1 MNRTIHNRS
10 GNSVITA
17 LCSIIFLSFSFVW
30 LYKGEGE
37 ALRCLHY
44 TLSGGMT
51 TYSPLCGA
59 LIITA
64 LLWLLQWG
72 LNMLMRFARSLSAL
86 AFFPAY
92 LILTLLSCINP
103 DTSGADTSHFAVSI
117 DKVYLWGGGLF
128 FIFYL
133 IAGFFNRKLQNRA
146 NREKKQNVIIPNVLI
161 LIVFTYITGFVGNTN
176 EVFHNELA
184 VAQAIREGDFDKA
197 LQKGIKSPHHS
208 RTLTALRALALSHTH
223 TLGEKLFAYP
233 QTEGAEGLFLDE
245 ADGAIS
251 MVTNDDICNHLG
263 AHPKMAGETV
273 MTYLDRMCRA
283 DSASHEARE
292 YYLCALLLEKELDIF
307 QQALPLHYRE
317 TDKSL
322 PRHYQEALLL
332 KDSAGEMLVTDS
344 TVRSRF
350 GEFMALRDQYPD
362 PVVQNNHIRRQFGDT
377 YWWYYYYGGKEVTG
391 L

>member
-1 MNRTIHNRS
+1 MNRTINNRS

-30 LYKGEGE
+30 LYKGEEE
-37 ALRCLHY
+37 ALRCLQY

-51 TYSPLCGA
+51 TYSPLYGA

-72 LNMLMRFARSLSAL
+72 LNMLMRFTQSLSAL

-92 LILTLLSCINP
+92 LILALLSCINP
-103 DTSGADTSHFAVSI
+103 DTSGADTSHFAVCI
-117 DKVYLWGGGLF
+117 DKVYLWGGALF

-146 NREKKQNVIIPNVLI
+146 NREKKLNILIPNVLI

-197 LQKGIKSPHHS
+197 LQKGIKSPHYS

-223 TLGEKLFAYP
+223 TLGENLFAYP
-233 QTEGAEGLFLDE
+233 QTEGAEGLLLNE
-245 ADGAIS
+245 TDGAVS
-251 MVTNDDICNHLG
+251 MVTNDDICNHLN
-263 AHPKMAGETV
+263 ACPKMEGETV
-273 MTYLDRMCRA
+273 MTYIDRVCRA
-283 DSASHEARE
+283 DSASHEAKE
-292 YYLCALLLEKELDIF
+292 YYLCALLLEKELDTF
-307 QQALPLHYRE
+307 LQALPLHYRE

-332 KDSAGEMLVTDS
+332 KDAVGGTMMTDS
-344 TVRSRF
+344 IIRSRF

-362 PVVQNNHIRRQFGDT
+362 PVVQNNYIRRQFGDT
-377 YWWYYYYGGKEVTG
+377 YWWYYYYGGKKATG